1 MFPLCEKREALSGS
15 GQVTLEIG
23 LACGQEDD
31 GQRALLEF
39 GQIGA
44 VDLWLTPIR
53 RGVLQPEPSGAL
65 DLNAVVQSR
74 PLGQGVL
81 SEACAWIVDFQQ
93 ADGRPSPVFHRHFDV
108 GGVASGK
115 QGKKY
120 KYSKVSSMAQHI

>member
-44 VDLWLTPIR
+44 VDLWLTAIR
-53 RGVLQPEPSGAL
+53 RGVLQPEPSGSL

-74 PLGQGVL
+74 PRGQGVL

-108 GGVASGK
+108 GGVASREECK
-115 QGKKY
+115 DY
-120 KYSKVSSMAQHI
+120 KYGTMSSLARNI